1 MRELLGENHAVVK
14 ERNASS
20 DPFVPGRRMR
30 GNRQLN
36 VKSKSGGAEG
46 DRTPDLLNANQAL
59 SQLSYCPVI
68 GAVVEVLIQ
77 RASWWAE
84 QELHL

>member
-1 MRELLGENHAVVK
+1 MGLSQRKAEYIK
-14 ERNASS
+14 NAATQADS
-20 DPFVPGRRMR
+20 GA
-30 GNRQLN
+30 LET
-36 VKSKSGGAEG
+36 GGAER
-46 DRTPDLLNANQAL
+46 DRTADLLNANQAL